1 LDEKH
6 PAIHIRI
13 NPDPQNLNSNPTKLI
28 LMKPKS
34 RFLNRVQSLFTSIS
48 LGIAASAMISNV
60 SAADGTWAGPS
71 TVTPTLTYVSAGIY
85 TSSSTLAVGDTI
97 LAKAS
102 AAGLANNRVYYVVGA
117 SAGNYTLSAT
127 PGGAAIAST
136 STVGATVLTNGVATW
151 DAIAATNTQ
160 GGTSWT
166 GNIIASGTDA
176 IAAFG
181 NTISAPVA
189 VKSDVTI
196 GTLSFT
202 STGNELNLLSTSD
215 GTTTTRGALTFA
227 TTSGTPTIN
236 VTGTKLFR
244 LGMSDATFGQGKLKL
259 NGTQGLL
266 MNVTNSTGG
275 GSIRI
280 EDVDFSG
287 FTNGGS
293 GVGTL
298 TIQQGIVQTTV
309 GNGLGSGTTAL
320 NVIIGNAS
328 TNGSLYLP
336 ELQLG
341 NNQNITINNL
351 DGTGNARIIGGSRTL
366 TIGAGD
372 GTNTNF
378 AGIIGQGSNGTNSN
392 LSLIKA
398 GTGSQTIS
406 GNIVGS
412 GASVTVNSGTLA
424 LNGGNTYTGATT
436 INSPS
441 SVSLGAN
448 ESLGFGGIIGI
459 SQPRGNVIVKAGSTL
474 DLNGKSVTEQIDLQ
488 GGILKNSS
496 AGGGVNNGLA
506 GVSFTAAGSGLTV
519 GGPVLITGGGGS
531 GAAATAYYG
540 LDATDGSIVTID
552 NGGSGYTSA
561 PTVTFTGGGGTGM
574 AGTAVLTGDA
584 VTSVI
589 ITNAGAGYTAT
600 PTISFSGGAGTGA
613 AATIPTDRWKITG
626 IQITSAGSNYGSAPT
641 VAIDSNNDLVIDG
654 LDGTQPTISDRN
666 NGGLL
671 VGGADG
677 TVSTLQD
684 NADLTLVYAYSVAPT
699 TSGRTLQKTGPGTL
713 TLAGAN
719 DNAWFQLEV
728 QAGNVLLKKEVAGRA
743 ANILTLS
750 GGNASLQPGGANN
763 KQVNTLIINSGTFD
777 LNGQSSTKST
787 VTSLS
792 GTGGFVTNDGPADST
807 LYIGD
812 GGGVYSDIL
821 TYSGVIK
828 DGAKKTSVT
837 VQGNVASTREVILNG
852 ANTYTGNTTVNAGVL
867 TLSSAYLAN
876 TSTVSIGANG
886 ILNLPHGA
894 TDVVGKL
901 TLSSGDQPDG
911 TYGAI
916 DSGAENEIA
925 EITGSGKIQVITPAA
940 GYSTWANDNAGGQTA
955 DLDFDLD
962 GVDNGTE
969 YFMGVVTAGFTANP
983 PVVTAGATRTVTWP
997 KDAAFSGSYAVQTS
1011 SDLTTWADV
1020 TATPAVV
1027 DNGTSV
1033 VYTFPA
1039 SSGKLFVRLVV
1050 TPN

>member
-1 LDEKH
+1 
-6 PAIHIRI
+6 
-13 NPDPQNLNSNPTKLI
+13 
-28 LMKPKS
+28 MKPKS
-34 RFLNRVQSLFTSIS
+34 RFLNQAQSLFISIS
-48 LGIAASAMISNV
+48 FGIAASAMMISNV

-71 TVTPTLTYVSAGIY
+71 TVTPTLTYVSAGVY

-97 LAKAS
+97 LAKAN
-102 AAGLANNRVYYVVGA
+102 AGGLTNNRVYYVVGA

-166 GNIIASGTDA
+166 GGIIASGTDA
-176 IAAFG
+176 IATFG
-181 NTISAPVA
+181 NTISTPVA

-196 GTLSFT
+196 GTLNFT
-202 STGNELNLLSTSD
+202 SSGGNELNLFSTSD
-215 GTTTTRGALTFA
+215 GTTTTRGALAFA

-236 VTGTKLFR
+236 VTGNKLFR
-244 LGMSDATFGQGKLKL
+244 LGLSDATFGQGKLKL

-266 MNVTNSTGG
+266 INVTNSTGG

-293 GVGTL
+293 GMGTL
-298 TIQQGIVQTTV
+298 AIQQGAVQTTV
-309 GNGLGSGTTAL
+309 GNGLGSGSTAL
-320 NVIIGNAS
+320 NMVLGNGS
-328 TNGSLYLP
+328 TNGSLFLP

-341 NNQNITINNL
+341 NNQNITLNNL
-351 DGTGNARIIGGSRTL
+351 DGTSHARIVGGGRTL

-372 GTNTNF
+372 GSNTDF
-378 AGIIGQGSNGTNSN
+378 AGIIGQGSNGANSN
-392 LSLIKA
+392 LSLTKA
-398 GTGSQTIS
+398 GAGTQTIS
-406 GNIVGS
+406 GNIVGI
-412 GASVTVNSGTLA
+412 GAAVTVNAGTLA
-424 LNGGNTYTGATT
+424 LNGSNTYTGVTT

-448 ESLGFGGIIGI
+448 ESLGFGGLIAINQG
-459 SQPRGNVIVKAGSTL
+459 RGNVLVKAGSTL

-488 GGILKNSS
+488 GGTLKNAS
-496 AGGGVNNGLA
+496 AGGGVNDGLA
-506 GVSFTAAGSGLTV
+506 SVSFTAGGAGLTV

-531 GAAATAYYG
+531 GASATAFYG
-540 LDATDGSIVTID
+540 LDATDSSVVTID

-574 AGTAVLTGDA
+574 AGTAIITGDA
-584 VTSVI
+584 VTSVN
-589 ITNAGAGYTAT
+589 ITNAGSGYTSA
-600 PTISFSGGAGTGA
+600 PTVSFSGGAGTGA

-699 TSGRTLQKTGPGTL
+699 TSGRTLLKTGPGTL

-743 ANILTLS
+743 ANNLTLA

-763 KQVNTLIINSGTFD
+763 KQVNNLVVNSGTFD
-777 LNGQSSTKST
+777 LNGQSSLKST
-787 VTSLS
+787 ITSLS
-792 GTGGFVTNDGPADST
+792 GTGGFVTNNGDADAT

-837 VQGNVASTREVILNG
+837 VQGGATSTREVILSG
-852 ANTYTGNTTVNAGVL
+852 ANTYAGNTTVNAGTL

-876 TSTVSIGANG
+876 TSTVVIGANG
-886 ILNLPHGA
+886 KINLTHGA

-901 TLSSGDQPDG
+901 TLSTGDQPDG
-911 TYGAI
+911 TYGASG
-916 DSGAENEIA
+916 SGAENEIA
-925 EITGSGKIQVITPAA
+925 EITGSGFIQVVTPPVS

-997 KDAAFSGSYAVQTS
+997 KDVAFSGSYAVQTS

-1020 TATPAVV
+1020 SATPAVV

-1039 SSGKLFVRLVV
+1039 PSGKLFVRLVV